1 MKLRISLKGVWPVG
15 ECLQL
20 YTRQDDAGEG
30 SGAGQSR
37 CTLFCRGGLVYSN
50 RMLAR
55 SLPARVLLLSLFLLN
70 GASVG
75 IGISEALVSLGGCAI
90 SPRTVMNQV
99 GWVSLR

>member
-1 MKLRISLKGVWPVG
+1 
-15 ECLQL
+15 
-20 YTRQDDAGEG
+20 
-30 SGAGQSR
+30 
-37 CTLFCRGGLVYSN
+37 
-50 RMLAR
+50 MLAR